1 MWMCRWWRSPGGLIG
16 LSLAGVLLMGCGERP
31 EDGAS
36 RPNVL
41 IVIVDDLASR
51 AVGALGGDP
60 RITPHIDRLAAESV
74 VFENAVVATPL
85 CTPSR
90 NAFLTGRWPHA
101 IGVSQLHSELPLGT
115 PTLATVFQNAGYAT
129 AAIGKMH
136 WYRGRLGSETFG
148 FEHLIDRKNWER
160 GLSEEERAIWNARKA
175 SWSRRANSFDARF
188 NPAGEPLAIAPERQL
203 ASFLVDE
210 TLRFIDTAEGR
221 PFFAISSFFEPHA
234 PFTFPES
241 FAGRALP
248 ENITPPSF
256 DVAAA
261 LASVPGL
268 AADYSNHAARYGPL
282 SEDGIRGMTASYLRS
297 VAWVDDRI
305 GKLLAGLE
313 ERGLTDETVVVFWSD
328 NGFLLGEHGL
338 VAKSLPFHE
347 ALRVPLLVRAPGWK
361 SRREA
366 GLAHVLDLFPTLCE
380 LAMIEPPGSLAGRS
394 IASAAPRDSV
404 FSEQIGA
411 WAAVRTER
419 WKLVLGTSRELGFDQ
434 LYDLIADPNEN
445 ENLIADPVNASTV
458 ADLTE
463 RIYEVFAES
472 PPDWLPADE
481 WLPTDEWVPQ
491 TDKES
496 AVRWAI
502 AQIEPEGR
510 PEAVRSRR
518 TVRKAAGEKEE

>member
-1 MWMCRWWRSPGGLIG
+1 VV
-16 LSLAGVLLMGCGERP
+16 LSLAGVLLAGCGERP
-31 EDGAS
+31 EDSAN

-41 IVIVDDLASR
+41 IVIVDDLSSR

-60 RITPHIDRLAAESV
+60 LITPHIDRLAAESV

-101 IGVSQLHSELPLGT
+101 IGVTQLHSELPLGT
-115 PTLATVFQNAGYAT
+115 PTLATLFRNAGYAT

-148 FEHLIDRKNWER
+148 FDRLVHLKHWEG
-160 GLSEEERAIWNARKA
+160 GLSEEERAIWQARKA
-175 SWSRRANSFDARF
+175 SWSRLGASFDARF

-210 TLRFIDTAEGR
+210 TLRFIDAAKGR
-221 PFFAISSFFEPHA
+221 PFLAISSFYEPHA

-248 ENITPPSF
+248 EDITPPSF
-256 DVAAA
+256 DVAAT

-268 AADYSNHAARYGPL
+268 TARYSDAVARYGPL
-282 SEDGIRGMTASYLRS
+282 SEERIRGMIASYLRS

-313 ERGLTDETVVVFWSD
+313 ERGLTEETVVVFWSD
-328 NGFLLGEHGL
+328 HGFLLGEHGL
-338 VAKSLPFHE
+338 TAKSLPFHE

-361 SRREA
+361 PRREA
-366 GLAHVLDLFPTLCE
+366 GLVQILDLFPTLCE
-380 LAMIEPPGSLAGRS
+380 LATVDPPDSLAGRS
-394 IASAAPRDSV
+394 LTSAVPRDAV
-404 FSEQIGA
+404 FSEQIGE
-411 WAAVRTER
+411 WAAVQTAR

-434 LYDLIADPNEN
+434 LYDLVADPNEN
-445 ENLIADPVNASTV
+445 ENLIADPVNTSTV

-463 RIYEVFAES
+463 RMHGVFAES

-481 WLPTDEWVPQ
+481 WMVQ
-491 TDKES
+491 ADKES

-510 PEAVRSRR
+510 PEAVLRR
-518 TVRKAAGEKEE
+518 RAARKAAREKAE

>member
-1 MWMCRWWRSPGGLIG
+1 
-16 LSLAGVLLMGCGERP
+16 
-31 EDGAS
+31 
-36 RPNVL
+36 L

-60 RITPHIDRLAAESV
+60 RFTPHIDRLAAESV

-90 NAFLTGRWPHA
+90 NAFITGRWPHA
-101 IGVSQLHSELPLGT
+101 IGVTQLHSELPLGT
-115 PTLATVFQNAGYAT
+115 PTLGTLFQNAGYAT

-148 FEHLIDRKNWER
+148 FERLVDRKDWKR
-160 GLSEEERAIWNARKA
+160 GLSEEERAIWQARKE
-175 SWSRRANSFDARF
+175 SWSRRDTSFDARF

-210 TLRFIDTAEGR
+210 TLRFVDAAKER
-221 PFFAISSFFEPHA
+221 PFLAITSFYEPHA

-248 ENITPPSF
+248 EDITPPNF

-268 AADYSNHAARYGPL
+268 ATYYSNRAARYGPL
-282 SEDGIRGMTASYLRS
+282 SEDRIRGMTASYLRS

-328 NGFLLGEHGL
+328 HGFLLGEHGL
-338 VAKSLPFHE
+338 VAKGLPFRE
-347 ALRVPLLVRAPGWK
+347 AVRAPLLVRAPDWK
-361 SRREA
+361 PRREA
-366 GLAHVLDLFPTLCE
+366 ALAQAIDLFPTLCE
-380 LAMIEPPGSLAGRS
+380 FAAVNPPGSLAGRS
-394 IASAAPRDSV
+394 LTSAVPRDIV
-404 FSEQIGA
+404 FSEQIGT
-411 WAAVRTER
+411 WAAVRTRR
-419 WKLVLGTSRELGFDQ
+419 WKLVLGTSSELGFDQ
-434 LYDLIADPNEN
+434 LYDLVADPNEN
-445 ENLIADPVNASTV
+445 ENLIADPVNTSTV
-458 ADLTE
+458 SDLTE
-463 RIYEVFAES
+463 RMHKVFAES
-472 PPDWLPADE
+472 PPDWLPANE
-481 WLPTDEWVPQ
+481 WMVQ

-510 PEAVRSRR
+510 PEAVQRR
-518 TVRKAAGEKEE
+518 RAARKAARKEEE